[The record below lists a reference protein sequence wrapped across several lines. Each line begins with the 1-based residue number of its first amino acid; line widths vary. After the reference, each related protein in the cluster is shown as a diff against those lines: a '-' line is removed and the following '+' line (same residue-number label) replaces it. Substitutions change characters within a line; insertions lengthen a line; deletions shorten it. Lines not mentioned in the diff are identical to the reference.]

1 MKLCLSTLIKTWW
14 NKTPTVNGNSVIK
27 PLKDWDTLPTGY
39 EFGQKTTYSE
49 HHLGIDKTAKMWTEV
64 LAPTDG
70 KIVQVVTGQQGGLTI
85 HFRDKWNKLWRFM
98 HLVKSTG
105 QGPVK
110 EGSVIAWSGNSGT
123 TTTGPHL
130 HCDISRGELQ
140 IYDWTTFYD
149 PILYIKE
156 RMSMDLKPNS
166 IYYSKLDKEYY
177 WIKSDK
183 TVLFIPHDRLALA
196 TAMQVGTTV
205 EESLKNQVIGNF

>member
-1 MKLCLSTLIKTWW
+1 MIYPIK
-14 NKTPTVNGNSVIK
+14 NFEHTPI
-27 PLKDWDTLPTGY
+27 GY
-39 EFGQKTTYSE
+39 TYGQKTTYSE
-49 HHLGIDKTAKMWTEV
+49 HHLGTDFGVPMWTEV

-85 HFRDKWNKLWRFM
+85 HFRDKWDKLWRFM

-105 QGPVK
+105 QAPVK
-110 EGSVIAWSGNSGT
+110 EGTVIAWSGNTGT

-130 HCDISRGELQ
+130 HVDISRGELQ

-156 RMSMDLKPNS
+156 RISMDLKPYS

-177 WIKSDK
+177 YIKGDK
-183 TVLFIPHDRLALA
+183 TVLFIPHDRIALA
-196 TAMQVGTTV
+196 VALQVGTTV
-205 EESLKNQVIGNF
+205 EESLKNKVVGNF